1 MDPQQLHPFD
11 LHRLLIGHNP
21 TWFLLEVGYRAVVTY
36 VILWGAMRL
45 MGKRVAGQM
54 SALELTIVVTLGAA
68 IGVPLQ
74 APERGM
80 VGAVVILLVAIVYQ
94 RGLNFW
100 AFKSRKAELTL
111 QGDVSTIVSDGCL
124 DLPAMRA
131 AVLSRE
137 RLFSAL
143 RQAGAR
149 APGPS
154 EAGVPRGRRPLQH
167 LQARRPPG
175 RPVPVPRDRHRLV
188 RAAQGRERPLRLPKL
203 RQSGREPRRR
213 ARRLPPLQS
222 PCVVAGRELD
232 RHGRL
237 AAARS
242 RRRRQATRAGER
254 QPWVKRRPAAAA

>member
-143 RQAGAR
+143 RQAGLVHLGQVKR
-149 APGPS
+149 AYLEADGHFSIYKQEDPPAGLCLFPATDTDWYEQRKGVSDHYACRSCGKVVENPGGEPD
-154 EAGVPRGRRPLQH
+154 ACPRCKAHVWSPAVSSTAMADL
-167 LQARRPPG
+167 
-175 RPVPVPRDRHRLV
+175 
-188 RAAQGRERPLRLPKL
+188 
-203 RQSGREPRRR
+203 
-213 ARRLPPLQS
+213 LPPDHDDDAKQ
-222 PCVVAGRELD
+222 PE
-232 RHGRL
+232 
-237 AAARS
+237 
-242 RRRRQATRAGER
+242 QASDNPG
-254 QPWVKRRPAAAA
+254 